1 MEKTPENT
9 VPDELFFRQTIQKS
23 LPVAELQARIFVK
36 DHGKSASECA
46 NRGLRGV
53 ALNGYRIPVCPNPP
67 VPRSVSSSV
76 SVTSRSACATGRKN
90 ICAIRSPR

>member
-36 DHGKSASECA
+36 NHGKNVSECA
-46 NRGLRGV
+46 NHGLRGV
-53 ALNGYRIPVCPNPP
+53 AYNQGDRVKGFPLGEAGA
-67 VPRSVSSSV
+67 
-76 SVTSRSACATGRKN
+76 SATDEGG
-90 ICAIRSPR
+90 